1 MKKLFLALAVAVVVY
16 QLALRGGLLPH
27 EWTQATSGTAS
38 SETTSRA
45 SLPSSNDSASRAGGA
60 IADAYEHHRHGVQV
74 ETTGVV
80 EKVLADDND
89 GSRHQRFIVRVPS
102 GPTILIAHNIDLA
115 PRVESLREGD
125 SIEVS
130 GEYEWNN
137 KGGVVHWTH
146 RDPSGRHV
154 AGWIKYAGRTYQ

>member
-1 MKKLFLALAVAVVVY
+1 MKKLFLGLALVVVVY
-16 QLALRGGLLPH
+16 QLALRGDLLPH
-27 EWTQATSGTAS
+27 AWPQATNETS
-38 SETTSRA
+38 STETVAHR
-45 SLPSSNDSASRAGGA
+45 DG
-60 IADAYEHHRHGVQV
+60 IAEAYEHQRSGVQV
-74 ETTGVV
+74 ETAGVV

-102 GPTILIAHNIDLA
+102 GQTILIAHNIDLA
-115 PRVESLREGD
+115 SRVAGLREGD
-125 SIEVS
+125 PIELS

-154 AGWIKYAGRTYQ
+154 AGWIKHSGHTYQ